1 MSLPTH
7 LSTLPPEL
15 FESILLHLDITTIKA
30 FSQCSQFFHN
40 VSLPFLFYSSVL
52 SREKVQLFKR
62 GGLLGQRVQHLR
74 HLKLRLELQSI
85 QPGFTDSLAEVLTEL
100 HIFPAVN
107 KLSITLVAHRD
118 AESTLFLTAF
128 KWISKCSFYHNVR
141 SLSLEAEICD
151 TQISAQD
158 RKDWYSRSQQRDQLF
173 LGGVVQPGE
182 VIDITPPTSL
192 QELAV
197 SISPQRI
204 GKQLPYYQF
213 LSQASRLNRMVITES
228 VTFPKDFEDEEEG
241 RKLSSCVP
249 KPTTE
254 PTVPNAV
261 FHGVRFLSV
270 KITGYPFGGKL
281 KYLAECF
288 PNLEELDL
296 VLDQTR
302 YRTAVIDP
310 DAFLQ
315 TYDGLLDM
323 KKLKFVSIPWPK
335 VKNPTCPSPLRN
347 TFRKSLGKWM
357 ASDQTDSDMIMLGI
371 PELEKWI
378 LYWRKCQLPL
388 ERVQFN
394 GWKPVGQWHSMRK
407 WATCNISKDDR
418 MNRAR
423 QLIWK
428 ECDPAYEGLREY
440 LRSFL
445 QEGNREIL
453 PLGLCNRI
461 LSFSSIETIKNFAR
475 CSKWSNDIS
484 QPHLAHTVKS
494 RNNNLALFLP
504 DQRLWEYRKY
514 IRRLVIEDQLYE
526 ADTSALRENLSR
538 LRYFKDVTHLEICLD
553 TASSL
558 TVNLLTA
565 ILLRVSQ
572 FRFYRGLR
580 RLSIEFSSDY
590 VNPGFAALKND
601 DLWNRITWDD
611 QKFLEYPMA
620 YTRLY
625 ALVGRTIPPALSL
638 EEININ
644 KGYQT
649 IIGLGT
655 LAELLCLS
663 PKAKLLT
670 AGQFDSGIW
679 EDRKLNPSAKTIY
692 MSPAHPLC
700 YTLTALEVTMLK
712 NDLGEAV
719 QVIVREFP
727 GLESFVLR
735 ASESFFTI
743 KQPKAVRK
751 AWLYTQ
757 LKTLKKLKKLA
768 IPWPCYL
775 QSAEYKKYRR
785 GRGYASG
792 LARTEEEA

>member
-1 MSLPTH
+1 MELTTRTH
-7 LSTLPPEL
+7 
-15 FESILLHLDITTIKA
+15 
-30 FSQCSQFFHN
+30 
-40 VSLPFLFYSSVL
+40 
-52 SREKVQLFKR
+52 R
-62 GGLLGQRVQHLR
+62 
-74 HLKLRLELQSI
+74 
-85 QPGFTDSLAEVLTEL
+85 
-100 HIFPAVN
+100 
-107 KLSITLVAHRD
+107 
-118 AESTLFLTAF
+118 
-128 KWISKCSFYHNVR
+128 
-141 SLSLEAEICD
+141 
-151 TQISAQD
+151 
-158 RKDWYSRSQQRDQLF
+158 
-173 LGGVVQPGE
+173 
-182 VIDITPPTSL
+182 
-192 QELAV
+192 
-197 SISPQRI
+197 
-204 GKQLPYYQF
+204 
-213 LSQASRLNRMVITES
+213 
-228 VTFPKDFEDEEEG
+228 
-241 RKLSSCVP
+241 
-249 KPTTE
+249 
-254 PTVPNAV
+254 
-261 FHGVRFLSV
+261 
-270 KITGYPFGGKL
+270 
-281 KYLAECF
+281 
-288 PNLEELDL
+288 
-296 VLDQTR
+296 
-302 YRTAVIDP
+302 
-310 DAFLQ
+310 
-315 TYDGLLDM
+315 
-323 KKLKFVSIPWPK
+323 
-335 VKNPTCPSPLRN
+335 
-347 TFRKSLGKWM
+347 
-357 ASDQTDSDMIMLGI
+357 
-371 PELEKWI
+371 
-378 LYWRKCQLPL
+378 
-388 ERVQFN
+388 
-394 GWKPVGQWHSMRK
+394 
-407 WATCNISKDDR
+407 
-418 MNRAR
+418 
-423 QLIWK
+423 
-428 ECDPAYEGLREY
+428 LREY

-514 IRRLVIEDQLYE
+514 IRHLFIEDQLYE

-625 ALVGRTIPPALSL
+625 ALVGRTIPPSLSL
-638 EEININ
+638 EGININ

-712 NDLGEAV
+712 NDFGEAV
-719 QVIVREFP
+719 QVIVREFR

-751 AWLYTQ
+751 AWLHTQ

-792 LARTEEEA
+792 LARTEEEAYIEQGE